1 MYPGEFVGWGVY
13 PTEFTGASVVCPKED
28 LPDSILAELD
38 SIITLPEYLRTMQSD
53 ITEDN
58 AENGNPDSDNNDGG
72 WDWESLIYEHS
83 TSPSPPNLYG
93 ATANGLY
100 QAYQI
105 VPNIE
110 TFTSMKDAA
119 DYIVAAGPANI
130 RSAADQVYLLNF
142 ASLPEVTNP
151 SYYTD
156 GARAMWQYRLDNY
169 GGTATSFAEGLRD
182 YRGTTGWPNGIIPWD
197 LAPYVESLMVMESLF
212 PGNNYGTDAA
222 EIVEVIYQD
231 SFNGSPGYFEPHG
244 HNKGWDATWSNN
256 DYWFY
261 SAGVAGIIRAFET
274 SGMYLSEIPALEAV
288 MLECQYDSG
297 AFSYQYGAET
307 SIDDAD
313 WQCTAYATM
322 CLYENLDKTPD
333 NLAALYSAGVWMEST
348 MNPGGGFVYSDGTH
362 LPEIGGE
369 CAAALSYVLK
379 TTAGIYPTFDG
390 ASPVMCGV
398 TKTATIAYDVQ
409 DNTPGLFGYEI
420 AVEITGPVTVGIDDF
435 TDLYGM
441 DYFQV
446 LDLGD
451 GVFSVTGTLF
461 GAQPGILTDVDLF
474 SVETVTGGDGIVMLT
489 IPGCNLRDPENT
501 PFMAIFGMAGFDVDC
516 TAPDPVT
523 DIVAMPGHNKI
534 GVSWTHDGTDVDHYE
549 VFSGLWHDGAYASIY
564 PEYDDVANAIPTR
577 PADYAA
583 VLDNDEE
590 WADLGDFAALTTTQ
604 TWDPAARGVYY
615 YEVFAVDAAG
625 NASPAAAAND
635 RATNYWL
642 GDVNGDGVVD
652 AIGDITPLG
661 ACFGTA
667 DPDGLYNAYCDV
679 GRTDDWSRLGI
690 PLTDSTIDFED
701 LMVFSMNFS
710 VVSATKD
717 RAPLSKIVDLAW
729 VTLDDGR
736 QALRLLDGT
745 GVKGLRVRAAV
756 PVISVNAGDLI
767 SEQIQ
772 PTFMKNVGELLD
784 VSVAV
789 MGSNE
794 GLRGTGDLLVLE
806 LADGV
811 DASDL
816 SISVRGTDN
825 SKLDYRMDMLS
836 GTSAPRVFSLS
847 ANYPNPFN
855 PSTKITFALPEGHN
869 VRLAVYDLEG
879 RLVRTLI
886 SEPREAGTHTTIW
899 NGRDE
904 DNQFV
909 SSGTYFFRVEAGP
922 YSQSRKMTLLK

>member
-1 MYPGEFVGWGVY
+1 
-13 PTEFTGASVVCPKED
+13 
-28 LPDSILAELD
+28 
-38 SIITLPEYLRTMQSD
+38 
-53 ITEDN
+53 
-58 AENGNPDSDNNDGG
+58 
-72 WDWESLIYEHS
+72 
-83 TSPSPPNLYG
+83 
-93 ATANGLY
+93 
-100 QAYQI
+100 
-105 VPNIE
+105 
-110 TFTSMKDAA
+110 
-119 DYIVAAGPANI
+119 
-130 RSAADQVYLLNF
+130 
-142 ASLPEVTNP
+142 
-151 SYYTD
+151 
-156 GARAMWQYRLDNY
+156 
-169 GGTATSFAEGLRD
+169 
-182 YRGTTGWPNGIIPWD
+182 
-197 LAPYVESLMVMESLF
+197 
-212 PGNNYGTDAA
+212 
-222 EIVEVIYQD
+222 
-231 SFNGSPGYFEPHG
+231 
-244 HNKGWDATWSNN
+244 
-256 DYWFY
+256 
-261 SAGVAGIIRAFET
+261 
-274 SGMYLSEIPALEAV
+274 
-288 MLECQYDSG
+288 
-297 AFSYQYGAET
+297 
-307 SIDDAD
+307 
-313 WQCTAYATM
+313 
-322 CLYENLDKTPD
+322 
-333 NLAALYSAGVWMEST
+333 
-348 MNPGGGFVYSDGTH
+348 
-362 LPEIGGE
+362 
-369 CAAALSYVLK
+369 
-379 TTAGIYPTFDG
+379 
-390 ASPVMCGV
+390 
-398 TKTATIAYDVQ
+398 
-409 DNTPGLFGYEI
+409 
-420 AVEITGPVTVGIDDF
+420 
-435 TDLYGM
+435 
-441 DYFQV
+441 
-446 LDLGD
+446 
-451 GVFSVTGTLF
+451 
-461 GAQPGILTDVDLF
+461 
-474 SVETVTGGDGIVMLT
+474 
-489 IPGCNLRDPENT
+489 
-501 PFMAIFGMAGFDVDC
+501 
-516 TAPDPVT
+516 
-523 DIVAMPGHNKI
+523 
-534 GVSWTHDGTDVDHYE
+534 
-549 VFSGLWHDGAYASIY
+549 
-564 PEYDDVANAIPTR
+564 
-577 PADYAA
+577 
-583 VLDNDEE
+583 
-590 WADLGDFAALTTTQ
+590 
-604 TWDPAARGVYY
+604 
-615 YEVFAVDAAG
+615 
-625 NASPAAAAND
+625 
-635 RATNYWL
+635 
-642 GDVNGDGVVD
+642 VNGDGVVD